1 MASIVSVEQI
11 KGLAAGSTP
20 NTITIPSGQKIV
32 ASDVGAI
39 KAPGAIL
46 QLISVEATGNYSFNT
61 GSTGT
66 YVDVNALTLNITPK
80 FNNSKIFLTAKID
93 VSGASGQRFALR
105 FTRDGSVPTSS
116 IGDADGTRTR
126 SHTSGVGQGS
136 NAVDNGGMGMQFLD
150 SPATTNQV
158 TYKVQVTMEGNNQ
171 LVINRSIT
179 HADSTS
185 VYVAL
190 STLTAMEVAQ

>member
-1 MASIVSVEQI
+1 MASIVSVEQLQ
-11 KGLAAGSTP
+11 GLAAGSTP
-20 NTITIPSGQKIV
+20 NTVTIPTGQKIV

-61 GSTGT
+61 ATGT
-66 YVDVNALTLNITPK
+66 YTDVSALTLNITPK

-93 VSGASGQRFALR
+93 IAGASGQRFGLR

-116 IGDADGTRTR
+116 IGDADGSRTR
-126 SHTSGVGQGS
+126 AHTSGVGQGS
-136 NAVDNGGMGMQFLD
+136 NAIDNGGMGMQFLD
-150 SPATTNQV
+150 RPATTNQV
-158 TYKVQVTMEGNNQ
+158 TYKVQVTMEGSNQ
-171 LVINRSIT
+171 VVINRSIT
-179 HADSTS
+179 HGDSST
-185 VYVAL
+185 VYVSL

>member
-1 MASIVSVEQI
+1 
-11 KGLAAGSTP
+11 
-20 NTITIPSGQKIV
+20 
-32 ASDVGAI
+32 
-39 KAPGAIL
+39 
-46 QLISVEATGNYSFNT
+46 
-61 GSTGT
+61 
-66 YVDVNALTLNITPK
+66 
-80 FNNSKIFLTAKID
+80 
-93 VSGASGQRFALR
+93 
-105 FTRDGSVPTSS
+105 
-116 IGDADGTRTR
+116 
-126 SHTSGVGQGS
+126 
-136 NAVDNGGMGMQFLD
+136 MQFLD

>member
-1 MASIVSVEQI
+1 MSTLAVNTLQAQTGSTVSV
-11 KGLAAGSTP
+11 A
-20 NTITIPSGQKIV
+20 SGQNLHTAGHIV
-32 ASDVGAI
+32 
-39 KAPGAIL
+39 

-66 YVDVNALTLNITPK
+66 YVDVSALTLNITPK

-93 VSGASGQRFALR
+93 VAGAGGQRFALR

-126 SHTSGVGQGS
+126 SHTSGVGRGD

-171 LVINRSIT
+171 VVINRSIT

>member
-1 MASIVSVEQI
+1 MAVIV
-11 KGLAAGSTP
+11 KGEI
-20 NTITIPSGQKIV
+20 TITKGFDHWKSMVFSQKEKM
-32 ASDVGAI
+32 A
-39 KAPGAIL
+39 
-46 QLISVEATGNYSFNT
+46 
-61 GSTGT
+61 
-66 YVDVNALTLNITPK
+66 
-80 FNNSKIFLTAKID
+80 
-93 VSGASGQRFALR
+93 
-105 FTRDGSVPTSS
+105 
-116 IGDADGTRTR
+116 
-126 SHTSGVGQGS
+126 
-136 NAVDNGGMGMQFLD
+136 GMGMQFLD

>member
-80 FNNSKIFLTAKID
+80 FSNSKFI
-93 VSGASGQRFALR
+93 
-105 FTRDGSVPTSS
+105 
-116 IGDADGTRTR
+116 
-126 SHTSGVGQGS
+126 
-136 NAVDNGGMGMQFLD
+136 
-150 SPATTNQV
+150 
-158 TYKVQVTMEGNNQ
+158 
-171 LVINRSIT
+171 
-179 HADSTS
+179 
-185 VYVAL
+185 
-190 STLTAMEVAQ
+190 

>member
-11 KGLAAGSTP
+11 QGLAAGSTP
-20 NTITIPSGQKIV
+20 NTVTIPTGQKIV

-61 GSTGT
+61 GSNGT
-66 YVDVNALTLNITPK
+66 YADVNGLVLNITPK

-93 VSGASGQRFALR
+93 IAGASGQRFGLR
-105 FTRDGSVPTSS
+105 FTRDGSVPAGS
-116 IGDADGTRTR
+116 IGGADGSRTR

-158 TYKVQVTMEGNNQ
+158 TYKVQVTMEANQ
-171 LVINRSIT
+171 QVVINRSIT
-179 HADSTS
+179 HADSNS
-185 VYVAL
+185 VYVSL